1 MLSAPEMANKC
12 TKWELVLNT
21 TMEKKGYIVVMI
33 VPRGS
38 PHAHDCVGE
47 RLLNLGGM

>member
-1 MLSAPEMANKC
+1 MLSAPEMVKKC
-12 TKWELVLNT
+12 TKGELILNT

-38 PHAHDCVGE
+38 PHAYDSVGE
-47 RLLNLGGM
+47 RLLKLGGM